1 MSSPLQPKSRS
12 SPSVIQRHPGAGIL
26 SFLDFC
32 DQQQVIFHTPLT
44 EAPLTGFPVFPFPP
58 PHLFPIHSQDCCVV
72 GILEY
77 CRRVISWICWNSE
90 SSHGQNYTRRRVLQ
104 VQGIF
109 SPARAAVSTVSPG
122 NKSSRIG
129 FVRLSLT

>member
-12 SPSVIQRHPGAGIL
+12 SPSVIQRHPGADIL

-32 DQQQVIFHTPLT
+32 DQQQVIFHTPPT
-44 EAPLTGFPVFPFPP
+44 EAHLTGFPLSPP
-58 PHLFPIHSQDCCVV
+58 APLFPIHSQDCCVV

-109 SPARAAVSTVSPG
+109 SPTWAAVSTVSPG